1 MSETIAQTSL
11 DYQAFLQSKAHL
23 SEDCG
28 FEPIVLPSCLYDFQ
42 TALVTWAQKKGRA
55 AIFADCGL
63 GKTLMQ
69 LVWADNVV
77 RRTNKPVLILTPLA
91 VGLQTVKEGAR
102 FGIECARSL
111 DGRAAPHITVANYER
126 LHKFCP
132 DDFAGVVCD
141 ESSILKNFDGKTRQA
156 VTDFLRKV
164 PYRLLCTATAAPN
177 DYIELGTSSEALGG
191 LGYMDML
198 GMFFKNDENSLHPMW
213 IGSKWRFK
221 PHAERPFWRWMCSW
235 ARAIRKPSDL
245 GFADGP
251 FLLPEL
257 SVVKHVV
264 KASRPMSGY
273 LFVVP
278 AKGLDEQRRERRHTI
293 RERCERAA
301 ELVQTGKPAIVWC
314 HLNQEGDL
322 LEELIPDCV
331 QVSGDDSDD
340 AKEEKLEAF
349 SRGQVR
355 VMITKP
361 KIAGF
366 GLNWQHC
373 SHMVLFPSHS
383 YEQYYQSVRRCW
395 RFGQTRPVT
404 VDIVTTEGESDVMQN
419 LQRKADAAEK
429 MFAMIVEHMRE
440 ELAIQRRET
449 LNTRLEVPQWLRS
462 IKS

>member
-1 MSETIAQTSL
+1 M
-11 DYQAFLQSKAHL
+11 
-23 SEDCG
+23 
-28 FEPIVLPSCLYDFQ
+28 
-42 TALVTWAQKKGRA
+42 
-55 AIFADCGL
+55 
-63 GKTLMQ
+63 
-69 LVWADNVV
+69 
-77 RRTNKPVLILTPLA
+77 
-91 VGLQTVKEGAR
+91 
-102 FGIECARSL
+102 
-111 DGRAAPHITVANYER
+111 
-126 LHKFCP
+126 
-132 DDFAGVVCD
+132 
-141 ESSILKNFDGKTRQA
+141 
-156 VTDFLRKV
+156 
-164 PYRLLCTATAAPN
+164 
-177 DYIELGTSSEALGG
+177 
-191 LGYMDML
+191 
-198 GMFFKNDENSLHPMW
+198 
-213 IGSKWRFK
+213 
-221 PHAERPFWRWMCSW
+221 
-235 ARAIRKPSDL
+235 
-245 GFADGP
+245 
-251 FLLPEL
+251 
-257 SVVKHVV
+257 
-264 KASRPMSGY
+264 ASRPMDGY
-273 LFVVP
+273 LFTVP

-340 AKEEKLEAF
+340 AKEEKLKAF

-419 LQRKADAAEK
+419 LQRKTAATEK

-449 LNTRLEVPQWLRS
+449 INPRLEVPQWVRS
-462 IKS
+462 IKN